1 MEKKFSQITANL
13 FDLLVILNKKIFNPL
28 VLSKVINL
36 TPGQFSILF
45 YLMKNNNS
53 SVSEAADYLQI
64 SKPNMTPLLDSLID
78 LGYVERT
85 RDTKDRRVVRLS
97 LTEAGLDFY
106 NLMKKTNIGFVK
118 EIFKDFGEDELKELL
133 EFSDKLLEVMS
144 KASGLEDLD
153 HLSFAEQALTGKEP
167 RKKD

>member
-36 TPGQFSILF
+36 TPAQFSILF

-97 LTEAGLDFY
+97 LTEAGLEFY
-106 NLMKKTNIGFVK
+106 NLMKKTSIGFV
-118 EIFKDFGEDELKELL
+118 
-133 EFSDKLLEVMS
+133 
-144 KASGLEDLD
+144 
-153 HLSFAEQALTGKEP
+153 
-167 RKKD
+167 